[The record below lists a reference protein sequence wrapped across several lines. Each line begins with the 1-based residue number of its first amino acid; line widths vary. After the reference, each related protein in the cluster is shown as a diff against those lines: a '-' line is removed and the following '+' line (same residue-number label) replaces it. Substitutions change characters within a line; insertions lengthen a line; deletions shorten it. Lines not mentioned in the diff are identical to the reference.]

1 MQYINPHAVAFV
13 RAILPD
19 LPRPDKCAAVAF
31 AAWARRQGVT
41 LDPDQVDAVT
51 LHYQRHEGVWQA
63 VVTQRM
69 SLTQAV
75 IGNWQGESTND
86 VFGAILQ
93 SPWAG
98 KPPPSPL
105 RITDTLHSR
114 GALKYGEDYQVF
126 NGLYH
131 RTQPARYDADNWLE
145 LPAEGFQAFIWH
157 LDFHKPFKQKL
168 DTFWARH
175 FDNYC
180 LAARLNF
187 VAASNK
193 QRMQGSLSAAG
204 QRLTLQV
211 AGLVRAPQWADHGQI
226 AHAHPVLRVAP
237 LNIYGY
243 PATDILCISNLHTGL
258 TLLYIPGNSSP
269 LHEFVDEPCMKLW
282 IAEQCRDVAKRQALQ
297 AHFAPRD
304 VDDGLSFSG
313 LATALRGLG
322 HYPDADRL
330 RDSHAG
336 FATSGVWHPQSTINY
351 KPDKYSPPITGDVF
365 AALAKRKKNRC
376 YQDADFIIDSDRDVE
391 KARWREYLSSTI
403 NTLAPIACIVPEL
416 APLFAIGGVAQF
428 GLALDQTV
436 EAKTLDER
444 VAGVEGQVYG
454 LLNALPLAHAVAGEA
469 SIFRFEDSAIVLAT
483 DPQIFIPPRRVNG
496 RIGYPMSP
504 TRPPR
509 LPMMSEDELREFF
522 RLPSCIDP
530 LPGGDTVI
538 SDAVVRQPQY
548 DGGYDLLQGH
558 VDSYL
563 TPLSWDV
570 ETNTFVPRSGLND
583 VQLRH
588 LAAPIKGSEMVD
600 VAPPLP
606 VASQAQRQA
615 CLRALGVDL
624 QLPVDLRTLEVEG
637 ATPIP
642 KKISCVWIGS
652 KLIGPEVLENLGANA
667 AIVEESKYEYRL
679 YLTQADPEQYARN
692 VDLLA
697 RHAPGLKVIPLE
709 QDPLYAAF
717 ANSKYFAQYQAALD
731 GNGGLATNYASA
743 CDVLR
748 YRILH
753 AEGGLYMDVDD
764 NLLRPGQLAELDGV
778 QFGLPAVHLDDAAL
792 LATPDG
798 LVLSPPVSSEL
809 MGMSH
814 QYNNSFIGSHP
825 GNPTLDA
832 VSDEIHARYQTSQDF
847 YDSRPDRDVDPWAFG
862 MYARRLSYLTGPRVL
877 NDVAQARLP
886 TLKLLS
892 QLRNFAVCPTL
903 NGHLIIDK
911 PEIGKAFRRWLPLDS
926 IALVRGSLSW
936 AST

>member
-13 RAILPD
+13 RTLLPE
-19 LPRPDKCAAVAF
+19 LPRPDRCAA
-31 AAWARRQGVT
+31 AAVVDWAQSQGMSV
-41 LDPDQVDAVT
+41 DPDQVDAVT
-51 LHYQRHEGVWQA
+51 LHYQKYNGIWQA
-63 VVTQRM
+63 VVMQQV

-75 IGNWQGESTND
+75 IDNWQGKSSND
-86 VFGAILQ
+86 VFGAIMR

-98 KPPPSPL
+98 APPPGPL
-105 RITDTLHSR
+105 HITTTLNDR
-114 GALKYGEDYQVF
+114 GPLKYGDDYQVF
-126 NGLYH
+126 NGLYQ
-131 RTQPARYDADNWLE
+131 RTEPARYAADNLLA
-145 LPAEGFQAFIWH
+145 LPAEGFQAFIWN
-157 LDFHKPFKQKL
+157 LDFHKPYKQKL
-168 DTFWARH
+168 DAFWIAH
-175 FDNYC
+175 FDDYRKAT
-180 LAARLNF
+180 LLNF
-187 VAASNK
+187 MAASN
-193 QRMQGSLSAAG
+193 QQVMERSLSAAG
-204 QRLTLQV
+204 QALTWQV
-211 AGLVRAPQWADHGQI
+211 AGLVRAPNWSDYGQDTRVQAAI
-226 AHAHPVLRVAP
+226 RVAP

-243 PATDILCISNLHTGL
+243 SATDILCMSNLHTGL
-258 TLLYIPGNSSP
+258 TVLYIPGNSSP

-330 RDSHAG
+330 PDSHAG

-436 EAKTLDER
+436 EANSLDER
-444 VAGVEGQVYG
+444 VAGVEGQAYG

-469 SIFRFEDSAIVLAT
+469 SIFRFEDPAIVPAT
-483 DPQIFIPPRRVNG
+483 DPQTFIPPRRVNG
-496 RIGYPMSP
+496 RIGYPLSP

-792 LATPDG
+792 LATTDG

-809 MGMSH
+809 IGMSH

-911 PEIGKAFRRWLPLDS
+911 PEIGKAFRKWLPLDS